1 MFVPDLVIALIPPPM
16 KFVWRTSNG
25 AITTCTSSIASIEIG
40 LPPPG
45 RLSERPKL
53 LLKFAP
59 STVKFVEGERRA
71 ISEILRLMVGKE
83 VICDEEILVV
93 APVFSVLNFVFA
105 AVITIS
111 SKVSEDSFNLTFKL

>member
-1 MFVPDLVIALIPPPM
+1 MSRHLQTLFLLAVLSFLFVIPTQAQVTTASMSGTVMFQ
-16 KFVWRTSNG
+16 
-25 AITTCTSSIASIEIG
+25 
-40 LPPPG
+40 
-45 RLSERPKL
+45 
-53 LLKFAP
+53 
-59 STVKFVEGERRA
+59 
-71 ISEILRLMVGKE
+71 EILRLMVGKE

>member
-1 MFVPDLVIALIPPPM
+1 
-16 KFVWRTSNG
+16 
-25 AITTCTSSIASIEIG
+25 
-40 LPPPG
+40 
-45 RLSERPKL
+45 
-53 LLKFAP
+53 
-59 STVKFVEGERRA
+59 
-71 ISEILRLMVGKE
+71 MVGKE